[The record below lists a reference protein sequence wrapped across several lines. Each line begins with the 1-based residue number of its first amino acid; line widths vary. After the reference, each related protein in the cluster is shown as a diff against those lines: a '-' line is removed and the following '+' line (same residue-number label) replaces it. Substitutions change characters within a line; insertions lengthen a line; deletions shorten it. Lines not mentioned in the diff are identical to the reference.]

1 MSSVAPQ
8 TSQEPR
14 IPSLRTI
21 ITNGDA
27 QRLLLPDQHEQ
38 PLASRDP
45 RVDQVSLQQHV
56 VLGRERGS
64 GLAGCAYNL
73 VAEGQAIVYPIP
85 RIWEGL
91 IPTYRHALWGAMV

>member
-1 MSSVAPQ
+1 MWTVVAD
-8 TSQEPR
+8 R
-14 IPSLRTI
+14 
-21 ITNGDA
+21 DA
-27 QRLLLPDQHEQ
+27 KCLLLPYQHEQ
-38 PLASRDP
+38 PLAPRDA
-45 RVDQVSLQQHV
+45 RVDQVALEQHV
-56 VLGRERGS
+56 VLRGERGS

>member
-1 MSSVAPQ
+1 MPSAFFCPISTSSRL
-8 TSQEPR
+8 PR
-14 IPSLRTI
+14 VI
-21 ITNGDA
+21 
-27 QRLLLPDQHEQ
+27 
-38 PLASRDP
+38 P
-45 RVDQVSLQQHV
+45 RVDQVTLEQHV
-56 VLGRERGS
+56 VLRGERGS

>member
-1 MSSVAPQ
+1 MSTSSHSASVI
-8 TSQEPR
+8 SS
-14 IPSLRTI
+14 SLH
-21 ITNGDA
+21 GWA
-27 QRLLLPDQHEQ
+27 MAALLTRMPDQHEQ

-45 RVDQVSLQQHV
+45 RVDQVALQQHV
-56 VLGRERGS
+56 VLRGERGS